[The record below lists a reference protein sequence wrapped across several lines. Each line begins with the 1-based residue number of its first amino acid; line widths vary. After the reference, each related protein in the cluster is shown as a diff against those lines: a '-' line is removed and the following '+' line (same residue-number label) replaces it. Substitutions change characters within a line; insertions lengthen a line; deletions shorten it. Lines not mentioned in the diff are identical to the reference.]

1 MPSKF
6 RLLHDNARC
15 HFAKR
20 VTRYLETKNVGVVR
34 IPPYSP
40 DLNPAEGLI
49 NEVKMRVGEMG
60 PLTDAALVRSTHEA
74 WAAVPQAVINR
85 HMLRLQKVIEENCA

>member
-1 MPSKF
+1 
-6 RLLHDNARC
+6 
-15 HFAKR
+15 
-20 VTRYLETKNVGVVR
+20 
-34 IPPYSP
+34 
-40 DLNPAEGLI
+40 
-49 NEVKMRVGEMG
+49 MRVGEMK